1 MEQILDAAAQ
11 VFGEAGYE
19 AATTNAIAA
28 RAGVSPGS
36 LYQFFSNKD
45 AVAAALAARYVEG
58 LGAAQR
64 QALALDVVGLP
75 LDALLDRVVD
85 PLIDF
90 NIAHP
95 GFKALFARSDMPE
108 SMTAATRPL
117 HAAVFDRVQAIIAAR
132 APDLPADRCARTAKI
147 SVHIFRALLPL
158 VLAAEGDE
166 RAKLRTEL
174 KHALHRYLEPIIGNA
189 APLD

>member
-1 MEQILDAAAQ
+1 MDQILDAAAQ

-36 LYQFFSNKD
+36 LYQFFGNKD
-45 AVAAALAARYVEG
+45 AVAEALAARYAEG

-64 QALALDVVGLP
+64 QALAPDVAKLP
-75 LDALLDRVVD
+75 LEGLIDRVVD

-95 GFKALFARSDMPE
+95 GFKALFARSDMPAA
-108 SMTAATRPL
+108 MTAATRPL
-117 HAAVFDRVQAIIAAR
+117 HAAVSGRVEAIIAAR
-132 APDLPADRCARTAKI
+132 APDLPADRCARTAQI
-147 SVHIFRALLPL
+147 SVHMFKALLPL
-158 VLAAEGDE
+158 VLAAEGAE
-166 RAKLRTEL
+166 RATLRAEL
-174 KHALHRYLEPIIGNA
+174 KQALHRYLEPVIGV
-189 APLD
+189 APRR